1 MFFRFRPSP
10 LEIQAFIESSRAQ
23 SLSYQPVGISQTGCA
38 GFRIDHQEIVVGRG
52 RTTFERAMLALTEW
66 EHFHLGWVEVFP
78 VRPAI
83 VPGTIVAV
91 LARHLGFWSLNGCR
105 VVYTIGQSNTDEFGF
120 AYGTLDDHA
129 ERGEEIFKLSIRQD
143 TGDVVYT
150 IRAVSQPRAL
160 LARVGFPIARSLQRR
175 FRHDSAAALA
185 RRLAKEP

>member
-1 MFFRFRPSP
+1 MFLRFRPSP
-10 LEIQAFIESSRAQ
+10 LEIHAFIESSHTQ
-23 SLSYQPVGISQTGCA
+23 PLSYEPVGIARTGCA
-38 GFRIDHQEIVVGRG
+38 GFQLDHQETIIGRG
-52 RTTFERAMLALTEW
+52 RTALERAMAALTEW

-78 VRPAI
+78 ARPAI
-83 VPGTIVAV
+83 APGTVIAV
-91 LARHLGFWSLNGCR
+91 LAQHLGFWSLNGCR

-129 ERGEEIFKLSIRQD
+129 ERGEEIFKLSMRQD

-160 LARVGFPIARSLQRR
+160 LARIGFPIARSFQRR
-175 FRHDSAAALA
+175 FRHDSAAELA